1 MNNRVVEWHYAH
13 DADISLGEVHISKV
27 AKIILISLCCLLV
40 VGIGLTIYFRNY
52 IIDSIANPRIQL
64 TTSEKTIEVFDDF
77 NALDYVA
84 DADVLNKVEYEIN
97 GEVDANTVGT
107 YVIEYISKNNAKTNT
122 ATLTVNVVDTTPP
135 TIVLANNGAIQIV
148 RDSDE
153 YNNFNPLDYVL
164 SCSDN
169 YDENPLLS
177 FAPTRLVADEQTS
190 EAKID
195 FSAVDTANNRTS
207 ATLTV
212 FILENYETQLQNE
225 QDAAKIEE
233 LQKQLEEQQK
243 QLEEQQKQID
253 EQKKELEEKQNPTP
267 TPVPTT
273 TPTDPSK
280 PTDPSQGTQSTDT
293 KPTNPKP
300 TKEPTETYYDVPTEI
315 RVTVKASEGR
325 KVATRKIISA
335 LQNAGYKVQETGADF
350 TAGIIPS
357 RNKDGTDYGNQDNM
371 ELGGPYILNFGDVN
385 VYITVVE

>member
-107 YVIEYISKNNAKTNT
+107 YVIEYISKNKAKTNS

-177 FAPTRLVADEQTS
+177 FAPTKLVADEQTS

-253 EQKKELEEKQNPTP
+253 EQKKELEEKKNQPTP

-273 TPTDPSK
+273 NPTDPSK
-280 PTDPSQGTQSTDT
+280 PTDHSQGTQPTDP

-300 TKEPTETYYDVPTEI
+300 TENNKHVLSAKKVTISLSAIEIPEEEDETYLKKQVYQKIANGVTHKNCDYVLSPSGMPGIDFQLSPGTYTVTWSGECGAVDQTVIITE
-315 RVTVKASEGR
+315 
-325 KVATRKIISA
+325 
-335 LQNAGYKVQETGADF
+335 
-350 TAGIIPS
+350 
-357 RNKDGTDYGNQDNM
+357 
-371 ELGGPYILNFGDVN
+371 
-385 VYITVVE
+385 

>member
-97 GEVDANTVGT
+97 GEVDTNAVGT
-107 YVIEYISKNNAKTNT
+107 YVIEYISKNKAKTNT

-212 FILENYETQLQNE
+212 FILENYESQLQNE

-253 EQKKELEEKQNPTP
+253 EQKKELEEKKNQPTP

-273 TPTDPSK
+273 QPTDPSK
-280 PTDPSQGTQSTDT
+280 PTNPSQGTQPTDP

-300 TKEPTETYYDVPTEI
+300 TNPPSGEVKFYADDVTWSLSKDGI
-315 RVTVKASEGR
+315 IGTADANYLLQRAASKVHYSNPSGEGT
-325 KVATRKIISA
+325 AWPIS
-335 LQNAGYKVQETGADF
+335 GYKFQPS
-350 TAGIIPS
+350 AGSTYTITWQCTE
-357 RNKDGTDYGNQDNM
+357 GLTCTQ
-371 ELGGPYILNFGDVN
+371 N
-385 VYITVVE
+385 VTITE

>member
-107 YVIEYISKNNAKTNT
+107 YVIEYISKNKAKTNS

-212 FILENYETQLQNE
+212 FILENYESQLQNE

-253 EQKKELEEKQNPTP
+253 EQKKELEEKKNQPTP

-280 PTDPSQGTQSTDT
+280 PTDSSQGTQTT
-293 KPTNPKP
+293 EPKPTNPKP
-300 TKEPTETYYDVPTEI
+300 TENNKHVLSAKTVTISLSAIEIPEEEDETYLKKQVYQKI
-315 RVTVKASEGR
+315 ANGVTHK
-325 KVATRKIISA
+325 
-335 LQNAGYKVQETGADF
+335 NCD
-350 TAGIIPS
+350 
-357 RNKDGTDYGNQDNM
+357 
-371 ELGGPYILNFGDVN
+371 YILSPSGMPGIDFQLSPGTYTVTWSGECGS
-385 VYITVVE
+385 VEQTVIITE

>member
-107 YVIEYISKNNAKTNT
+107 YVIEYISKNKAKTNT

-212 FILENYETQLQNE
+212 KLNYRMNKMLL
-225 QDAAKIEE
+225 K
-233 LQKQLEEQQK
+233 L
-243 QLEEQQKQID
+243 
-253 EQKKELEEKQNPTP
+253 
-267 TPVPTT
+267 
-273 TPTDPSK
+273 
-280 PTDPSQGTQSTDT
+280 
-293 KPTNPKP
+293 
-300 TKEPTETYYDVPTEI
+300 
-315 RVTVKASEGR
+315 
-325 KVATRKIISA
+325 
-335 LQNAGYKVQETGADF
+335 
-350 TAGIIPS
+350 
-357 RNKDGTDYGNQDNM
+357 RNFKNC
-371 ELGGPYILNFGDVN
+371 
-385 VYITVVE
+385 

>member
-107 YVIEYISKNNAKTNT
+107 YVIEYISKNKAKTNS

-177 FAPTRLVADEQTS
+177 FAPTKLVADEQTS

-212 FILENYETQLQNE
+212 FILENYETRLQNE

-253 EQKKELEEKQNPTP
+253 EQKKELEEKKNQPTP

-273 TPTDPSK
+273 NPTDPSK
-280 PTDPSQGTQSTDT
+280 PTDHSQGTQPTDP

-300 TKEPTETYYDVPTEI
+300 TENNKHVLSAKKVTISLSAIEIPEEEDETYLKKQVYQKIANGVTHKNCDYVLSPSGMPGIDFQLSPGTYTVTWSGECGSVEQTVIITE
-315 RVTVKASEGR
+315 
-325 KVATRKIISA
+325 
-335 LQNAGYKVQETGADF
+335 
-350 TAGIIPS
+350 
-357 RNKDGTDYGNQDNM
+357 
-371 ELGGPYILNFGDVN
+371 
-385 VYITVVE
+385 

>member
-107 YVIEYISKNNAKTNT
+107 YVIEYISKNKAKTNS

-212 FILENYETQLQNE
+212 FILENYESQLQNE

-253 EQKKELEEKQNPTP
+253 EQKKELEEKKNQPTP
-267 TPVPTT
+267 TPIPTT
-273 TPTDPSK
+273 NPTDPSK
-280 PTDPSQGTQSTDT
+280 PTNPSQGTQTTDP

-300 TKEPTETYYDVPTEI
+300 TENNKHVLSAKTVTISLSAIEIPEEEDETYLKKQVYQKIANGVTHKNCDGGYNLSPSGMPGIDFQLSPGTYTVTWSGECGSVEQTVIITE
-315 RVTVKASEGR
+315 
-325 KVATRKIISA
+325 
-335 LQNAGYKVQETGADF
+335 
-350 TAGIIPS
+350 
-357 RNKDGTDYGNQDNM
+357 
-371 ELGGPYILNFGDVN
+371 
-385 VYITVVE
+385 

>member
-107 YVIEYISKNNAKTNT
+107 YVIEYISKNKAKTNS

-253 EQKKELEEKQNPTP
+253 EQKKELEEKKNQPTP

-273 TPTDPSK
+273 NPTDPSK
-280 PTDPSQGTQSTDT
+280 PTDHSQGTQPTDP

-300 TKEPTETYYDVPTEI
+300 TENNKHVLSAKKVTISLSAIEIPEEEDETYLKKQVYQKIANGVTHKNCDYVLSPSGMPGIDFQLSPGTYTVTWSGECGSVEQTVIITE
-315 RVTVKASEGR
+315 
-325 KVATRKIISA
+325 
-335 LQNAGYKVQETGADF
+335 
-350 TAGIIPS
+350 
-357 RNKDGTDYGNQDNM
+357 
-371 ELGGPYILNFGDVN
+371 
-385 VYITVVE
+385 

>member
-97 GEVDANTVGT
+97 GEVDTNAVGT
-107 YVIEYISKNNAKTNT
+107 YVIEYISKNKAKTNT

-212 FILENYETQLQNE
+212 FILENYESQLQNE

-253 EQKKELEEKQNPTP
+253 EQKKELEEKKNQPTP

-273 TPTDPSK
+273 QPTDPSK
-280 PTDPSQGTQSTDT
+280 PTNPSQDTQPTDP

-300 TKEPTETYYDVPTEI
+300 TKEPTETYYDAPKDVY
-315 RVTVKASEGR
+315 VTVKSTESRAS
-325 KVATRKIISA
+325 ATQKIVKA
-335 LQNAGYKVQETGADF
+335 LNDAGYQAGNINDA
-350 TAGIIPS
+350 TAGVIPG
-357 RNKDGTDYGNQDNM
+357 RNQSEMEPGNYTIDM
-371 ELGGPYILNFGDVN
+371 GICKVH
-385 VYITVVE
+385 ITVTE

>member
-97 GEVDANTVGT
+97 GEVDPNTVGT
-107 YVIEYISKNNAKTNT
+107 YVIEYISKNKAKTNT

-177 FAPTRLVADEQTS
+177 FAPTKLVADEQTS

-225 QDAAKIEE
+225 QDAAEIEE
-233 LQKQLEEQQK
+233 LQKLLEEQRK

-253 EQKKELEEKQNPTP
+253 EQKKELEEKKNQPTP

-273 TPTDPSK
+273 QPTDPNK
-280 PTDPSQGTQSTDT
+280 PTNPSQGTQPTDT

-300 TKEPTETYYDVPTEI
+300 TNPPSGTPVH
-315 RVTVKASEGR
+315 
-325 KVATRKIISA
+325 ATS
-335 LQNAGYKVQETGADF
+335 DF
-350 TAGIIPS
+350 TVS
-357 RNKDGTDYGNQDNM
+357 LSTGNT
-371 ELGGPYILNFGDVN
+371 ELAIQQGCWAHMQIKNCNADANPTKFSYADQGQYEVGKT
-385 VYITVVE
+385 ITVTGYCSCGEKMVWHVTFTE